1 MASRVLVF
9 SLGQGGYDVAF
20 ASAVESQRE
29 YCKRHGYS
37 YVCVSQ
43 DGSPALGRENIWL
56 KTLLLYGALLKNDY
70 VLYMDTDVGI
80 QPGCP
85 PLHLAVSNDK
95 PIGVV
100 AGHSGRVNAGV
111 IFACRNSVSLDFF
124 AKWVASLGK
133 PISGRH
139 DVGWGENG
147 HLIRL
152 VEEYGVIP
160 IDTRWNNT
168 FDPGL
173 DDYIRHYTGPLRNEY
188 RFEGESKLA
197 WDEILAALSHSKT
210 MDDADILTSF
220 AELKEVYERS
230 APTDCFAPFDQLW
243 TIPKD
248 IAFPQK
254 YSSLPDKREDFHLYV
269 AEDVQD
275 SSPNAYVVT
284 LRDGLQQVLGPDN
297 VTTGVASFWDHA
309 FEPGDILHIEWIES
323 LFYWKVP
330 SDEQVQLF
338 EQRMAQIATSC
349 PILYTAHNF
358 DLMPTYGKN
367 RGRLMQALADHAT
380 VICHLSPDNIE
391 PYARHHAKVKG
402 LKDVKTAIVPHGDY
416 QPYFRLDNQPFKDRV
431 FESDKIKIL
440 VFGHIRTEKELK
452 FCLDVGEELG
462 HERYQM
468 IFAGAIHPDLIH
480 WKEIHR
486 YRDEWDGRTRRIHFK
501 VPNEQVISL
510 VSQCDALLVPRFDR
524 LNSGVQFLGHS
535 MLKPVFVPDQNS
547 MGDVQ
552 KKAEAGG
559 IFIPED
565 LKSAVSVI
573 KQTFEGDPVAR
584 MVKRF
589 KVNAFNYSKQDPF
602 HVGKAHEAAYQ
613 LAIAEH
619 ATRQSEVVS

>member
-29 YCKRHGYS
+29 YCERHGYT
-37 YVCVSQ
+37 YVCVAQ

-70 VLYMDTDVGI
+70 VLYLDTDVGI

-85 PLHLAVSNDK
+85 PIHLAVSSER

-111 IFACRNSVSLDFF
+111 IFGYRNPLSLDFF

-152 VEEYGVIP
+152 VEEYNIIP

-168 FDPGL
+168 YDPDLL
-173 DDYIRHYTGPLRNEY
+173 DYMRHYTGPLRAEY
-188 RFEGESKLA
+188 QFEGESKVA
-197 WDEILAALSHSKT
+197 WDGILAALRESKA
-210 MDDADILTSF
+210 MDAADILTSF
-220 AELKEVYERS
+220 SELKEVYERS
-230 APTDCFAPFDQLW
+230 APADCFASFDELW
-243 TIPKD
+243 RVPKE
-248 IAFPQK
+248 IVFPQK
-254 YSSLPDKREDFHLYV
+254 YSSLPPKQEDFHLYV

-297 VTTGVASFWDHA
+297 VTTGVASFWDHD
-309 FEPGDILHIEWIES
+309 FVSGDILHIEWIES

-330 SDEQVQLF
+330 SDEQVRLF
-338 EQRMAQIATSC
+338 ERRMQQIASIS
-349 PILYTAHNF
+349 PIVYTAHNF

-367 RGRLMQALADHAT
+367 RARMMQALADYAT
-380 VICHLSPDNIE
+380 VICHLSSDNIE
-391 PYARHHAKVKG
+391 PYGRHHGKING

-416 QPYFRLDNQPFKDRV
+416 QPYFRLDNQPFEDRV
-431 FESDKIKIL
+431 FGSDRIKIL

-452 FCLDVGEELG
+452 FCLEVSEALG
-462 HERYQM
+462 QERYQM

-486 YRDEWDGRTRRIHFK
+486 LRDEWDGRTRRIHFK

-535 MLKPVFVPDQNS
+535 LLKPVFVPDQNS

-552 KKAEAGG
+552 RKAEAGG

-565 LKSAVSVI
+565 VKSAVSII

-584 MVKRF
+584 MVKQF
-589 KVNAFNYSKQDPF
+589 KVNTFNYWRQAPVN
-602 HVGKAHEAAYQ
+602 VGMAHKAAYQ
-613 LAIAEH
+613 LAVAEH
-619 ATRQSEVVS
+619 AMRAIEVVS